1 MYLLTHYAS
10 YRYPKKIP
18 ASRIW
23 YSEAGCG
30 CAGAPWLT
38 PTLCIPNHSVAV
50 NHSFLENGAG
60 GIRYMSAPPTTTPS
74 ADTARK
80 EEVHRVKFKHPRKVQ
95 QLPVLL
101 RTHQAG
107 TSKHPWEED
116 TSNGDP
122 STRRKGLRR
131 HRSLQRRRPLLLKS
145 SDETHMLSL
154 CGRTSQRSAPPFI
167 PSQASHSIP
176 FDQNSLVLKPTA
188 KVHRDPRAN
197 ILKLNAA
204 RMQGIPVAGALVVR
218 NAAEE
223 ERSTASSHLVS
234 AATTADPPSLAPLVA
249 AATMSL
255 VPLASMAGTL
265 SMMSAAT
272 TSLAPSASI
281 SNQLGALKR
290 RGKGPWQLT
299 WYACPHSVAVVSLSI
314 AVFRQMMLQNHP
326 FDTRNLDTISLESY
340 QSAVSSLKDSAD
352 KG

>member
-1 MYLLTHYAS
+1 MVLVASDTRRLHQQPPPVLTLLE
-10 YRYPKKIP
+10 RKKSVESSSSILEGFNSCRRSFVPARPEP
-18 ASRIW
+18 ASIR
-23 YSEAGCG
+23 GKR
-30 CAGAPWLT
+30 T
-38 PTLCIPNHSVAV
+38 PAMET
-50 NHSFLENGAG
+50 
-60 GIRYMSAPPTTTPS
+60 
-74 ADTARK
+74 
-80 EEVHRVKFKHPRKVQ
+80 
-95 QLPVLL
+95 
-101 RTHQAG
+101 
-107 TSKHPWEED
+107 
-116 TSNGDP
+116 P

-145 SDETHMLSL
+145 SDETHTLSL
-154 CGRTSQRSAPPFI
+154 CGRTFQRSAPPFI

-188 KVHRDPRAN
+188 KVRRDPRAN
-197 ILKLNAA
+197 VLKLNAA

-218 NAAEE
+218 NAE
-223 ERSTASSHLVS
+223 ERPTASSHLVS

-255 VPLASMAGTL
+255 APSASMAGTS
-265 SMMSAAT
+265 SMTSAAT
-272 TSLAPSASI
+272 TSLAPSASV

-299 WYACPHSVAVVSLSI
+299 WYACPHSAAVVSLSI
-314 AVFRQMMLQNHP
+314 AVFRQTMLQNHP